1 VQTFTRREPLPWL
14 RAEQTG
20 AVSLLYGY
28 KNGRPIGRMMVREDL
43 LQVKALH
50 LTANA
55 ALDSD
60 GQIFVGGGVSW
71 GW

>member
-1 VQTFTRREPLPWL
+1 
-14 RAEQTG
+14 
-20 AVSLLYGY
+20 
-28 KNGRPIGRMMVREDL
+28 MMVREDL